1 MPASRLSLD
10 GTWEF
15 LHVSDDR
22 PSGPA
27 SVRAINVPAPWQA
40 QFADLRMRAGIGI
53 YRRLIDIPAEW
64 LTDHV
69 WLRFGA
75 VFHNSR
81 VWVNGAL
88 VGANEGGFL
97 PFSFDVT
104 QHLRPGENEIK
115 VRVDS
120 PTDNPAEFPDSPFAE
135 IPFGKQSWYGPLS
148 GIWQPVH
155 LERRIPDHVKQARIV
170 PKRETGEVAGVA
182 VFASPLAEATDL
194 RIEVFDPADASL
206 LVFTVT
212 AMPGAAS
219 MPFEFRVG
227 EVRSW
232 SPEAPNLYRVRI
244 EMLRRGASLDAL
256 EERFGFRTIETR
268 DGKLYLNGEPLYL
281 RGALDQDYYP
291 DTICTVPSVE
301 FLEDQFRKAKEL
313 GLNCLR
319 CHIKAADPRYY
330 EVADRIGMLIWTE
343 LPNGGMATERSR
355 GRKERLLKGIVDRDG
370 NHPSIIIWTIINEN
384 WGVDLVHDA
393 DHREWLK
400 QTFAWLKGYDPTRL
414 VVDNSPLAPSFH
426 VEFGH
431 RRLPFLRRDPR
442 PSRRLGQ
449 VRRRA
454 RGAAR
459 RGSTRR
465 TRWSGATSR

>member
-135 IPFGKQSWYGPLS
+135 IP
-148 GIWQPVH
+148 
-155 LERRIPDHVKQARIV
+155 
-170 PKRETGEVAGVA
+170 
-182 VFASPLAEATDL
+182 
-194 RIEVFDPADASL
+194 
-206 LVFTVT
+206 
-212 AMPGAAS
+212 
-219 MPFEFRVG
+219 
-227 EVRSW
+227 
-232 SPEAPNLYRVRI
+232 
-244 EMLRRGASLDAL
+244 
-256 EERFGFRTIETR
+256 
-268 DGKLYLNGEPLYL
+268 
-281 RGALDQDYYP
+281 
-291 DTICTVPSVE
+291 
-301 FLEDQFRKAKEL
+301 
-313 GLNCLR
+313 
-319 CHIKAADPRYY
+319 
-330 EVADRIGMLIWTE
+330 
-343 LPNGGMATERSR
+343 
-355 GRKERLLKGIVDRDG
+355 
-370 NHPSIIIWTIINEN
+370 
-384 WGVDLVHDA
+384 
-393 DHREWLK
+393 
-400 QTFAWLKGYDPTRL
+400 
-414 VVDNSPLAPSFH
+414 
-426 VEFGH
+426 
-431 RRLPFLRRDPR
+431 
-442 PSRRLGQ
+442 
-449 VRRRA
+449 
-454 RGAAR
+454 
-459 RGSTRR
+459 
-465 TRWSGATSR
+465 

>member
-1 MPASRLSLD
+1 MVARDSRPPGCAGLPENIGSDLRSAPGAPSRGRPEGPVMPASRLSLD

-53 YRRLIDIPAEW
+53 YRRLVDIPAEW

-104 QHLRPGENEIK
+104 PHLRPGTNEVK

-148 GIWQPVH
+148 GLWQSVH
-155 LERRIPDHVKQARIV
+155 LERRIPDHLARVRLV
-170 PKRETGEVAGVA
+170 PDRRTGAVSAEAFFARALTDAAEIEVAVRDPGGA
-182 VFASPLAEATDL
+182 VVQTFDLAAP
-194 RIEVFDPADASL
+194 R
-206 LVFTVT
+206 
-212 AMPGAAS
+212 GAAS
-219 MPFEFRVG
+219 LPFAFTIE

-232 SPEAPNLYRVRI
+232 SPDTPDLYAIRLT
-244 EMLRRGASLDAL
+244 LRRAGETRDAIDDT
-256 EERFGFRTIETR
+256 FGFRTIETR
-268 DGKLYLNGEPLYL
+268 DGRFYLNGEPLYL
-281 RGALDQDYYP
+281 RA
-291 DTICTVPSVE
+291 
-301 FLEDQFRKAKEL
+301 
-313 GLNCLR
+313 
-319 CHIKAADPRYY
+319 
-330 EVADRIGMLIWTE
+330 
-343 LPNGGMATERSR
+343 
-355 GRKERLLKGIVDRDG
+355 
-370 NHPSIIIWTIINEN
+370 
-384 WGVDLVHDA
+384 
-393 DHREWLK
+393 
-400 QTFAWLKGYDPTRL
+400 
-414 VVDNSPLAPSFH
+414 
-426 VEFGH
+426 
-431 RRLPFLRRDPR
+431 
-442 PSRRLGQ
+442 
-449 VRRRA
+449 
-454 RGAAR
+454 
-459 RGSTRR
+459 
-465 TRWSGATSR
+465 